1 MKEELELLKLVATRR
16 ELFRKGASGI
26 GAMALHSMLA
36 PQSLAEKVEKEG
48 LHFAPQAKRVIFLF
62 MNGAPSQQDLFDYK
76 PMVEK
81 YHGQELFKT
90 FDADSGEWSDE
101 GFVEKTQRLTGMTS
115 GQKSFPIARS
125 KWKFKQHGESR
136 AWVSELLPHTA
147 EVADDLCFIK
157 SMHTEAINHDPGVT
171 FFQTGHQQPGRPSM
185 GAWMSYGLGSSNENL
200 PTFCVL
206 ISNGTGRPGSQPVY
220 SKLWSSGFLPS
231 LHQGVAAPSSTPLAW
246 ALRPHPRYGKGYQHR
261 RSTSQGDADAHTCLR
276 LSLRCDRSF

>member
-90 FDADSGEWSDE
+90 FDALALVECPKSGPSD
-101 GFVEKTQRLTGMTS
+101 
-115 GQKSFPIARS
+115 
-125 KWKFKQHGESR
+125 
-136 AWVSELLPHTA
+136 
-147 EVADDLCFIK
+147 
-157 SMHTEAINHDPGVT
+157 
-171 FFQTGHQQPGRPSM
+171 
-185 GAWMSYGLGSSNENL
+185 
-200 PTFCVL
+200 
-206 ISNGTGRPGSQPVY
+206 
-220 SKLWSSGFLPS
+220 
-231 LHQGVAAPSSTPLAW
+231 
-246 ALRPHPRYGKGYQHR
+246 
-261 RSTSQGDADAHTCLR
+261 
-276 LSLRCDRSF
+276 